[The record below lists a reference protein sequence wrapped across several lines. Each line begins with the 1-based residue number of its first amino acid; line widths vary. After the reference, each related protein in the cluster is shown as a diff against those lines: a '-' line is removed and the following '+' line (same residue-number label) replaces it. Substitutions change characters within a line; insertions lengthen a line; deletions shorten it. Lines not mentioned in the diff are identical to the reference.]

1 MTIIQKWK
9 RHMDGLMREEG
20 PLDIPMVEPQV
31 RVATQCIVA
40 ALFTIAE
47 VIQERD

>member
-1 MTIIQKWK
+1 MKMIEKWR
-9 RHMDGLMREEG
+9 RHVDDLMWEDG

-31 RVATQCIVA
+31 RVATRCIIA